1 MHKHLSCQETFSSR
15 GSVDSKII
23 MSEYAEFGLI
33 MSVAMLD
40 DVSAF
45 EALAIIIPINLL
57 YLDVFIGATPIK

>member
-15 GSVDSKII
+15 GIVDSKGI

-33 MSVAMLD
+33 MSLAMLD